1 MPDNLWKLSS
11 TETAHQIKEGKVS
24 CEAVMNSHLGRL
36 NQTSILNAV
45 TTRFDESAIKAA
57 RNADKAL
64 IE

>member
-1 MPDNLWKLSS
+1 MPDNLWKLSA
-11 TETAHQIKEGKVS
+11 TETAHQIKDGKVS
-24 CEAVMNSHLGRL
+24 CEAMINSHLDQL